1 MLTKR
6 LAIYLSLRISEVYI
20 RAGENAPT
28 GRCSS
33 AAHRAAPA
41 TRRCLRDAAKGAAFE
56 TPLNPLGDLPA
67 PVFYGSPNIE
77 SDLFGTGF
85 SEEILGAQE
94 GRVYSMQSW
103 DDPIEIA
110 AN

>member
-1 MLTKR
+1 MR
-6 LAIYLSLRISEVYI
+6 LREDVRPLLIEQRPRL
-20 RAGENAPT
+20 
-28 GRCSS
+28 
-33 AAHRAAPA
+33 
-41 TRRCLRDAAKGAAFE
+41 GAAFE
-56 TPLNPLGDLPA
+56 TPLNPRGDLPA